1 MLQHLFDR
9 VTIDFLDGSI
19 AGFLCVVRRRV
30 HRRHH
35 TARLGVVMKALH
47 GMVIARCEQSHRMGN
62 RLDYPAPA
70 SHAVSCSASRIIGRR

>member
-1 MLQHLFDR
+1 MLQHRFGM
-9 VTIDFLDGSI
+9 VTIDFLHGSI
-19 AGFLCVVRRRV
+19 AGFLYVVHRRG

-62 RLDYPAPA
+62 
-70 SHAVSCSASRIIGRR
+70 